1 MTRPLPTVPSI
12 LNKIKHRFARSHE
25 ENDDTGSH
33 IDSADAINAL
43 SFERRR
49 RAVEYI
55 ATQEGT
61 ISVGELAEYIAA
73 AENDCTINEV
83 TSDERSRV
91 YISLIQQHLP
101 KLERLDLID
110 YDDDRKEIEP
120 TERCARVW
128 RAHQSFCDDLI
139 S

>member
-1 MTRPLPTVPSI
+1 MTHPLPTVPSI
-12 LNKIKHRFARSHE
+12 LDKIKHRFARTRE
-25 ENDDTGSH
+25 ENDTDRH
-33 IDSADAINAL
+33 IDPANAL
-43 SFERRR
+43 NVLAFARRR
-49 RAVEYI
+49 RAIEYI

-120 TERCARVW
+120 TEKCARVW

-139 S
+139 G